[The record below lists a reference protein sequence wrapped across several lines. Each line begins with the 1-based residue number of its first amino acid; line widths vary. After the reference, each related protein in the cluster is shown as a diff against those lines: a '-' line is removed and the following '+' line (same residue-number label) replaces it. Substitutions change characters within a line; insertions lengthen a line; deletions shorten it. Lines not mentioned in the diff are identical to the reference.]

1 MNKLLAIPII
11 LIIAISCGHRQK
23 PAKESSPVEENV
35 ALETTDVYSLFD
47 STARTLPTHIVS
59 EQVLTTEEA
68 MLNAFPISTDQFL
81 HETTPA
87 SKVFYIPSDD
97 IKDNDY
103 VKTIQIR
110 YNYAA
115 VLNQVIHALEWFE
128 RMTTG
133 VDETIAKADT
143 LRWVRQAR
151 PAISPS
157 VLNKALPD
165 PIARKNADNLLTA
178 YSHFDGDTS
187 DGSKFDLAIRE
198 YIAYFHSLAG
208 EIDQD
213 YLDEFQDGFWEWY
226 DKKNLVPEIDDLVRM
241 NMKEKPEHLP
251 DEFQLENL
259 KYAIRAESNIDRRT
273 ILALEY
279 IKFHPDLRL
288 DGAELLG
295 EIIESRLYTKYL
307 LEAWIS
313 WRANVQMDHSP
324 SSFSVIANNY
334 YDELRTICID
344 TFVRHCIQEEDK
356 RAECLLENLLT
367 CEIVHRMASIAG
379 NSSFATAAGLA
390 YSDFIHPRLIENI
403 KEK

>member
-1 MNKLLAIPII
+1 MNKLAIISII
-11 LIIAISCGHRQK
+11 LIIAISCGNRQK
-23 PAKESSPVEENV
+23 PAKELSPVTESV
-35 ALETTDVYSLFD
+35 AVETADVFSLFD
-47 STARTLPTHIVS
+47 STARTLPPHIIA

-68 MLNAFPISTDQFL
+68 MLNAFPKSTDQFL

-87 SKVFYIPSDD
+87 SKVFFIPSDD
-97 IKDNDY
+97 IKDNEY
-103 VKTIQIR
+103 VRTIQVR

-115 VLNQVIHALEWFE
+115 VLNQVIHSLEWFE

-133 VDETIAKADT
+133 EEETISKADS
-143 LRWVRQAR
+143 LRWIRQAR
-151 PAISPS
+151 PTIPSS

-165 PIARKNADNLLTA
+165 PIARKNADNLLMA
-178 YSHFDGDTS
+178 YSHFDGDTR

-198 YIAYFHSLAG
+198 YIAYFHSLPG
-208 EIDQD
+208 EINQD
-213 YLDEFQDGFWEWY
+213 YLEEFQECFWEWY
-226 DKKNLVPEIDDLVRM
+226 DKKDLIPEIDDLVRM
-241 NMKEKPEHLP
+241 NMKEKPAHLP

-279 IKFHPDLRL
+279 IKFHPGVRL

-356 RAECLLENLLT
+356 KAECLLENLLT
-367 CEIVHRMASIAG
+367 GKVPQYA
-379 NSSFATAAGLA
+379 LK
-390 YSDFIHPRLIENI
+390 SDGQLDSEFFQIEAVT
-403 KEK
+403 